1 MATINY
7 YYTKSVLETVSENP
21 LKFKK
26 ELRQAKENLLPFE
39 IEHLTKWLISF
50 TTNKPELKQCIKD
63 AKINKAY

>member
-26 ELRQAKENLLPFE
+26 ELQQAKKNLLPFE
-39 IEHLTKWLISF
+39 IEHLTKWLVSYK
-50 TTNKPELKQCIKD
+50 TNKPELKNVLK
-63 AKINKAY
+63 KLK

>member
-26 ELRQAKENLLPFE
+26 ALQHAKRSLMPFE

-50 TTNKPELKQCIKD
+50 TLNKPELKTFFND
-63 AKINKAY
+63 EKITLD